1 MLGSEREASKSI
13 DSIDKNLRVLIKK
26 GPVSKSMDTSLK
38 ELRRMRGLLYIY
50 MYIIRWLGKLSKTF

>member
-50 MYIIRWLGKLSKTF
+50 ICILLDG